1 MKQEKK
7 AVVTEIEDTL
17 DTMQA
22 IVGGYIDVTYPF
34 PDPVGIILN
43 DEGIYN
49 DACLPN
55 RFIAQEGTI
64 SGILC
69 GTFIVAGLYKENFRS
84 LTEKEMEYYLHYY
97 NEDNGPQFYIQA
109 GEKSKDTAIKVFCL
123 KIGRL
128 FSIVILRITKKKVC
142 FSQQR
147 MLYFRDMKDMKRRMK
162 YE

>member
-1 MKQEKK
+1 MENKKMMNVLVVEAGKK

-55 RFIAQEGTI
+55 RFVAQEGTI

-84 LTEKEMEYYLHYY
+84 LTKKEMEYYLHYY

-109 GEKSKDTAIKVFCL
+109 GEKIQRYCYKSFLFENRETIFNRYFEDNKEKGLLLAAKNA
-123 KIGRL
+123 L
-128 FSIVILRITKKKVC
+128 FS
-142 FSQQR
+142 
-147 MLYFRDMKDMKRRMK
+147 
-162 YE
+162 